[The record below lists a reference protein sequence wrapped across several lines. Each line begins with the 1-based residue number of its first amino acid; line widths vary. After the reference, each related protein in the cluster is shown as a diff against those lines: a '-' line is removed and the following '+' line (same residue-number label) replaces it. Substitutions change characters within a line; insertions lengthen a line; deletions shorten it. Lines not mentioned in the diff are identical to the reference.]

1 MAAPEP
7 IESDHPSASQMM
19 KLESELSEIKAML
32 AQQQRSQLQQMN
44 AQKPLFN
51 SESEAVL

>member
-1 MAAPEP
+1 LDNPPKNSRSSAAMAAPEP

-32 AQQQRSQLQQMN
+32 AQ
-44 AQKPLFN
+44 
-51 SESEAVL
+51 